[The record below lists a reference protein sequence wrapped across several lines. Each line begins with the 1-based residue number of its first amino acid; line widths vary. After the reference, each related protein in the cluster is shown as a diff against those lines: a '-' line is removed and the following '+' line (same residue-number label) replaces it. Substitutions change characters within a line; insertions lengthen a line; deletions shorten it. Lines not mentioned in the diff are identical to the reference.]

1 MGTYDGTVVGSPT
14 FGAAKFTNGLTSVTN
29 ENYVRLPNSLFQ
41 FGAAFTIELWL
52 KDGTTAIG
60 VALSSDGSYNARKT
74 IWIGTLADAKF
85 AASFYSGT
93 TAKTLTSD
101 VASNDGNW
109 HHIAF
114 ISTGSAVTFYVDGV
128 LKDTEAVALTNPEEG
143 ATYYGALGWLSSA
156 ATPFSWQGD
165 IDEVA
170 FWDIAKYTENFTPP
184 TSAYAGTE
192 ANLRALYHVESD
204 GTDDK
209 FTANV
214 IVGTP
219 TFAEYSPTTID
230 FSWAAASGG
239 TAPYSYQVQISTNGT
254 DYTNEG
260 ALQSGLTYS
269 DTGLTASTP
278 YYYRIVATDAN
289 SETGTSDAATKTT
302 LAEGVKYNRRDLT
315 GAASSQAIMV
325 LIPNANSAVPYSA
338 GTATPLLMYHSGS
351 NEDEGALLDDALKA
365 DVVDALLDAGYICCG
380 IAAGN
385 NWGSQAACNYYS
397 DLYYTVDLYYN
408 LSYTLFL
415 SQSMGGLTGLLCL
428 AQNEVPGVIA
438 WAGIY
443 PAVNLGAIYTEGT
456 FAAAINS
463 AYSCVA
469 GTYAAKTYGHDPCL
483 KWGKAFRGVP
493 MRFYASESDAT
504 IIKDNNTDIFQPIIS
519 GSCTESTIQVC
530 TGDHGDPSHFQP
542 SDLVAFYERA
552 LANPIASSGL
562 GSGGAVR
569 IQSIGKVGL

>member
-14 FGAAKFTNGLTSVTN
+14 FGAAKFSNGLTSVTN
-29 ENYVRLPNSLFQ
+29 ENYVRLPKALCQ
-41 FGAAFTIELWL
+41 FGTAWTIEMWL

-60 VALSSDGSYNARKT
+60 VAFSSYAASAIDKSMWMGA
-74 IWIGTLADAKF
+74 LADAKF
-85 AASFYSGT
+85 AASFYTGT

-101 VASNDGNW
+101 VVSNDGNW
-109 HHIAF
+109 HHVAMV
-114 ISTGSAVTFYVDGV
+114 STGSAVTFYVDGV
-128 LKDTEAVALTNPEEG
+128 LKDTETVGWTKPVEG
-143 ATYYGALGWLSSA
+143 YGAIGWLYASSS
-156 ATPFSWQGD
+156 PLPWQGD

-192 ANLRALYHVESD
+192 ANLRALYHVEAD
-204 GTDDK
+204 GTDSKTDA
-209 FTANV
+209 T
-214 IVGTP
+214 ITVGTP
-219 TFAEYSPTTID
+219 TFAEYGPSKLD

-338 GTATPLLMYHSGS
+338 GTATPLLMYHHGS

-365 DVVDALLDAGYICCG
+365 DTVVALIDAGYICCG
-380 IAAGN
+380 IATGN
-385 NWGSQAACNYYS
+385 NWGSQTACNYYP

-408 LSYTLFL
+408 LSYTIFL

-456 FAAAINS
+456 FASAIDT
-463 AYSCVA
+463 AYSCTST
-469 GTYAAKTYGHDPCL
+469 TYDAKTYGHDPCL
-483 KWGKAFRGVP
+483 KWGKAFRNAP
-493 MRFYASESDAT
+493 MRFYASPDDVT
-504 IIKDNNTDIFQPIIS
+504 IVKSTNTDVFQAIIS
-519 GSCTESTIQVC
+519 SSCSESTIVEC
-530 TGDHGDPSHFQP
+530 TGAHGNPSHFQP
-542 SDLVAFYERA
+542 ADLVAFYERA
-552 LANPIASSGL
+552 LANPVATSGL
-562 GSGGAVR
+562 GSGGGGLFGSIVR
-569 IQSIGKVGL
+569 